1 MTSRNPVP
9 HPPGAD
15 VLALRTEDGVDIS
28 AVHVPGP
35 GAPDRGDPAPPPG
48 GTALVVAHGFS
59 GSWSQERVD
68 RVIRRLARQAPVI
81 AMDQRGHGRSSG
93 LTTLGHLEPLDIEAT
108 TRWARDRYE
117 SVVTIG
123 FSMGAA
129 VVLRHA
135 ALRPASRGY
144 AGTDAVVAVS
154 GPAFWFYNGTP
165 PMRWLHR
172 GIASVA
178 GRAYI
183 RTVMRTRVD
192 PRPWPDPPP
201 MPPTSAA
208 ATVREHGLPLLVV
221 HGDADAFFPLDHPT
235 ALHEAAPGSQLWIEP
250 GFGHA
255 EGAISESLVDRIGA
269 WALTA
274 AGAARR

>member
-1 MTSRNPVP
+1 MTSRSRVP

-35 GAPDRGDPAPPPG
+35 SAGD
-48 GTALVVAHGFS
+48 TAIVVAHGFS

-108 TRWARDRYE
+108 TRWARDRYA
-117 SVVTIG
+117 SVATIG

-129 VVLRHA
+129 VVLRHG
-135 ALRPASRGY
+135 ALRPASSY

-154 GPAFWFYNGTP
+154 GPAFWFYRGTP

-183 RTVMRTRVD
+183 RTAMHTRVD
-192 PRPWPDPPP
+192 PRPWPEPPP
-201 MPPTSAA
+201 MTPTRAA
-208 ATVREHGLPLLVV
+208 ATVRQHGTPLLVV

-235 ALHEAAPGSQLWIEP
+235 ALHEAGTGSELWIEP

-255 EGAISESLVDRIGA
+255 EGAIGEALIDRIGA

-274 AGAARR
+274 ARVSRR